1 MKLLKYFALLIFFG
15 SVLTSCFDDN
25 DDVIRPSSELEIKD
39 FVRIGMNVWY
49 LYKSDSPDLADDRFS
64 SDQEYTDFLNSFD
77 SPEALFNHFVADQ
90 DEFSWIVDDYIAL
103 EQSLD
108 GISLSNGMRFGLV
121 RYPSNPSQV
130 FGYVRYVLPGT
141 DAEAKGIKRG
151 DIFNTVN
158 GTQLTE
164 TNTSQLL
171 SPDSYTIGLAIFDG
185 VTITPT
191 GTTVDLIKTQYT
203 ENPVYLTTTLDVGGN
218 PVGYIMYNAFRSNF
232 ESDLNNAFGQFESDG
247 VTDIILDLRY
257 NGGGDTE
264 TTKDLATMIT
274 GQFNGEVF
282 TTEEWN
288 SDRQEQFG
296 DTNIFDNQ
304 IRGGA
309 TINSLN
315 LSRVYI
321 ITTNSSASASE
332 LIING
337 LDPYITVTQ
346 VGDVTRGKFQASITV
361 YDSDN
366 FFRSGT
372 NLNRGHTYAMQPLV
386 LKTINSVGFTDYFNG
401 FTPEISIAEDYS
413 NLGVLGDPN
422 EPLLNA
428 AINDILGNRS
438 ASQKNFFALEE
449 IGSDNMFNPDY
460 ERMYKDLNKE

>member
-1 MKLLKYFALLIFFG
+1 MKFLKYFTVLLFFG
-15 SVLTSCFDDN
+15 SMLTGCFNDN

-39 FVRIGMNVWY
+39 FIRRGMNVWY
-49 LYKSDSPDLADDRFS
+49 LYKEDSPDLANDRFS

-77 SPEALFNHFVADQ
+77 SPESLFDHFVASQ
-90 DEFSWIVDDYIAL
+90 DEFSWIVSDYIAL
-103 EQSLD
+103 EQAFD
-108 GISLSNGMRFGLV
+108 GISLSNGMKFGLV
-121 RYPSNPSQV
+121 RYPNDPTQV

-164 TNTSQLL
+164 NNTSELL
-171 SPDSYTIGLAIFDG
+171 SPDSYTIGLATFDG
-185 VTITPT
+185 NDITPT
-191 GTTVDLIKTQYT
+191 GASVELTKMQYT
-203 ENPVYLTTTLDVGGN
+203 ENPVFVTKTLDVGGN

-232 ESDLNNAFGQFESDG
+232 ENDLNNAFGQFKSDG

-264 TTKDLATMIT
+264 TTKDLASMIT
-274 GQFNGEVF
+274 GQFNGEIF

-296 DTNIFDNQ
+296 DTNRFDNQ
-304 IRGGA
+304 IRSGA
-309 TINSLN
+309 AINSLN
-315 LSRVYI
+315 LNRVYI
-321 ITTNSSASASE
+321 ITTGRSASASE

-346 VGDVTRGKFQASITV
+346 VGDVTTGKFQASITV

-372 NLNRGHTYAMQPLV
+372 NLNLGHTYAMQPLV

-401 FTPEISIAEDYS
+401 FTPEISLREDYS
-413 NLGVLGDPN
+413 NLGVLGDPS

-438 ASQKNFFALEE
+438 TSQKNFLALDE
-449 IGSDNMFNPDY
+449 IGGDNMFNPDY
-460 ERMYKDLNKE
+460 ERMYKNLEEK